1 VGQTAATISQRPG
14 GYYLSYVEGVAKPK
28 VNGKAV
34 NDSVML
40 KEFDIIDVGKAK
52 MQIVFK
58 TKPKE
63 KQKS

>member
-1 VGQTAATISQRPG
+1 
-14 GYYLSYVEGVAKPK
+14 VEGVAKPK